1 VRRRG
6 NRYGFRR
13 FFENEVKRAFN
24 LTVKEATRLFGDTAS
39 ESIRAEMEQ
48 MVKKKVWM
56 PINWNE
62 VDTMVIPSKMFL
74 KEKKDSNCCDQDKI
88 ETRGGRSPTKQRRI
102 L

>member
-6 NRYGFRR
+6 NRYGV
-13 FFENEVKRAFN
+13 FENKVKRAFN

-62 VDTMVIPSKMFL
+62 VDTMVIPSKIFL
-74 KEKKDSNCCDQDKI
+74 KEKKDSNGVVI
-88 ETRGGRSPTKQRRI
+88 NLPPRVSI
-102 L
+102 